1 MRSQIIKVDFDI
13 FVVKMREN
21 FPDIPV
27 EADFDIFVV
36 DTTIGQI
43 VTTKS
48 FDIPV
53 GTINPIVLT
62 TKMFCCGIVESRSA
76 SIEPLVLLDNEN
88 AALDDRARGEQAT
101 PGIVCIDRVKD
112 NHASL
117 SNQGR
122 IRPV

>member
-21 FPDIPV
+21 FPDMPV

-62 TKMFCCGIVESRSA
+62 TKTFCCGIVESRSA

-88 AALDDRARGEQAT
+88 AALDDEPGESKQHPALFALT
-101 PGIVCIDRVKD
+101 E
-112 NHASL
+112 
-117 SNQGR
+117 
-122 IRPV
+122 